1 MEEGSAFERVKD
13 AIVAKDMNYSEADCQ
28 ILKETL
34 FGTEQA
40 G

>member
-1 MEEGSAFERVKD
+1 MEERSAFERVKD
-13 AIVAKDMNYSEADCQ
+13 AIVAKDMNHSETDCQ
-28 ILKETL
+28 TL